1 MTAKEILRL
10 PYSRVLT
17 PEKDGGFSASVL
29 EFPGCFAQG
38 DSVAEAYANLEGA
51 AESWLEA
58 AFEQQIEIPQPV
70 ASQRACGKLLLR
82 RSRSPKLERSVS
94 ILCASRPPAELLGA
108 LHDRIHPTS
117 GALIS
122 ASPVIIPKN
131 KTKFMHG
138 RQCGMTLQNCADVK
152 DHEIFM
158 AVSPYPKRIELPITD
173 NCDQQFYIVVDSSYD
188 EELGETFFWC
198 SLKEKDTNR
207 PFVFGARAT
216 SEKLTLVNLIDNI
229 ELYCQSLIVA
239 KININ
244 KMI

>member
-1 MTAKEILRL
+1 M
-10 PYSRVLT
+10 
-17 PEKDGGFSASVL
+17 
-29 EFPGCFAQG
+29 
-38 DSVAEAYANLEGA
+38 
-51 AESWLEA
+51 
-58 AFEQQIEIPQPV
+58 
-70 ASQRACGKLLLR
+70 
-82 RSRSPKLERSVS
+82 
-94 ILCASRPPAELLGA
+94 
-108 LHDRIHPTS
+108 
-117 GALIS
+117 
-122 ASPVIIPKN
+122 KN
-131 KTKFMHG
+131 KAKFIHG

-158 AVSPYPKRIELPITD
+158 ASFPYPKRIELPVTD